1 MSGIVKTRS
10 PLSEGFANRGFAR
23 PSQWPREHRTAWVVP
38 IILLVTMAPSICVA
52 AINIE
57 FRPMQKIARPGDMV
71 DAGLYAVSDNA
82 SNQPISAM
90 DVLLQ
95 WNPATLQLI
104 AAVNNGPYNW
114 FDSGFLPDTGLD
126 GLNNTFDDGDAKYT
140 ALAQFGNPAMAT
152 PAGLLVTTI
161 RFQAIAE
168 TPLNT
173 VTIPLMLGSSS
184 KTAVYGTAFPGQDVT
199 GTLGQANVL
208 ICTGAAD
215 GDINLDG
222 NTDGLDI
229 QTFTQAAMMESTT
242 FSDVCR
248 ADFSGDSKVSVNDI
262 AGMVQALLGG

>member
-1 MSGIVKTRS
+1 MSGTHKTQS
-10 PLSEGFANRGFAR
+10 ALTAGFATSGFVR
-23 PSQWPREHRTAWVVP
+23 PGRRPRDHRAAWAVP
-38 IILLVTMAPSICVA
+38 ILLGVTLLPSVCLA

-57 FRPMQKIARPGDMV
+57 FRPAQKIARPGDMV
-71 DAGLYAVSDNA
+71 DAGLYVVSDNA

-104 AAVNNGPYNW
+104 GVVNNGPYGW
-114 FDSGFLPDTGLD
+114 FQSGFINDSGLD
-126 GLNNTFDDGDAKYT
+126 GLNNTFEDGDAKYT

-161 RFQAIAE
+161 RFQAITE

-199 GTLGQANVL
+199 GTRGHTNVM
-208 ICTGAAD
+208 ICAGAAD

-222 NTDGLDI
+222 NADGLDV
-229 QTFTQAAMMESTT
+229 QTFIQAAMMESTV
-242 FSDVCR
+242 FSDVCK
-248 ADFSGDSKVSVNDI
+248 ADFSGDSKVSVDDI
-262 AGMVQALLGG
+262 AGMVQALLNG